1 MKKTKTPSAENIWGD
16 DLNPST
22 LQPVEDKVQPTID
35 KTQQEEINKAFDEE
49 YAKFNKPT
57 QPISIG
63 AGDFDVDGLMTD
75 FPTATD
81 LERFV
86 YDQTGV
92 TLNLKGRANK
102 VKYETALAV
111 LNGEDIDPVFLGGT
125 NPYIE
130 KADMVPTEE
139 LKPVPPRDRSIPHN
153 DEVQNNFYSPFVP
166 HPDPDMRAQ
175 DKKVDMVFKK
185 YKNGM
190 ITYEIL
196 GPLEQKPI
204 GEKLDKYGRTRPEII
219 KWIDPRTGEQV
230 AIREDGSMTPRGKRL
245 RAMMQAFKINKSNQW
260 DVWIDRDFI
269 TLDGSAAHN
278 PWELD

>member
-1 MKKTKTPSAENIWGD
+1 MKKKTTTPAENIWGD

-22 LQPVEDKVQPTID
+22 LQPVAEPTI
-35 KTQQEEINKAFDEE
+35 EETKIEVT
-49 YAKFNKPT
+49 KPT

-63 AGDFDVDGLMTD
+63 AGDFDVEGLMTD

-139 LKPVPPRDRSIPHN
+139 LKPTPPRDKAIP
-153 DEVQNNFYSPFVP
+153 DDSEVQNNFYSPFCP

-175 DKKVDMVFKK
+175 DKKVDLVFKK

-196 GPLEQKPI
+196 GPLEQKAV
-204 GEKLDKYGRTRPEII
+204 GEKLDKYGRTRPELI

-230 AIREDGSMTPRGKRL
+230 AVREDGTMTPQGKRL
-245 RAMMQAFKINKSNQW
+245 RGMMQTFRINKSNQW
-260 DVWIDRDFI
+260 DVWVDREFI
-269 TLDGSAAHN
+269 TLNESAAHN
-278 PWELD
+278 PWDLDK

>member
-1 MKKTKTPSAENIWGD
+1 LFYSLEKEIEMKKQKVTPAENIWD
-16 DLNPST
+16 QPINPET
-22 LQPVEDKVQPTID
+22 LEPETSEPEII
-35 KTQQEEINKAFDEE
+35 EEIVQEVK
-49 YAKFNKPT
+49 KPT

-63 AGDFDVDGLMTD
+63 AGDFDIEGLMTD

-102 VKYETALAV
+102 LKYEVALSV
-111 LNGEDIDPVFLGGT
+111 LNGEDIDPKFIGGT

-130 KADMVPTEE
+130 KADMVPVEE
-139 LKPVPPRDRSIPHN
+139 LKPVPPRDRSIPGD

-196 GPLEQKPI
+196 GPLEQKAV

-219 KWIDPRTGEQV
+219 KWVDPRTGEQV
-230 AIREDGSMTPRGKRL
+230 AIRADGSMTPQGKRL
-245 RAMMQAFKINKSNQW
+245 RGMMQTFRINKSNQW
-260 DVWIDRDFI
+260 DVWVDRDFI
-269 TLDGSAAHN
+269 TVDGGVANN
-278 PWELD
+278 PWDLDK